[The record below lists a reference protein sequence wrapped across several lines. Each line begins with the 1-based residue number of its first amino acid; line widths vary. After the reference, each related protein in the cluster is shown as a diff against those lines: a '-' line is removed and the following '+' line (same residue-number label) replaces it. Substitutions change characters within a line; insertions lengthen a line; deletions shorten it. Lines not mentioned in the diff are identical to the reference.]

1 MRRET
6 ADYLPFH
13 TDCYTTVV
21 RKLLPPI
28 EKNYVQKRRDRRPR
42 LSVCFVGFFR
52 VVEGA
57 DPYGEEKKPKKANR
71 GVVLLI
77 PCRDRRPRRSVYLV
91 VFFGSSKAP
100 TPTGTRKFQNFTK
113 REDTILP
120 YGGWGFILA
129 FVLSI
134 VPSFRLILPFERTR
148 GLNLSQNSPS
158 RIPIQNHPKAVV
170 DAFG

>member
-57 DPYGEEKKPKKANR
+57 DPYGEEKKPKKAIKGFFLPILVFFCLLFFFKKKVWEPKKANR

-77 PCRDRRPRRSVYLV
+77 PCRDRRPRRSVCLE

-100 TPTGTRKFQNFTK
+100 TPTEKKRNQRKQSKGSFFQF
-113 REDTILP
+113 
-120 YGGWGFILA
+120 
-129 FVLSI
+129 
-134 VPSFRLILPFERTR
+134 
-148 GLNLSQNSPS
+148 
-158 RIPIQNHPKAVV
+158 
-170 DAFG
+170 

>member
-100 TPTGTRKFQNFTK
+100 TPTGTRKIRNFAK
-113 REDTILP
+113 REDPFMSFRRTKTVLLFFVFSDSRGRLSLQSHFLFSSSFFIFSSHWVTSFDP
-120 YGGWGFILA
+120 RHYGG
-129 FVLSI
+129 V
-134 VPSFRLILPFERTR
+134 
-148 GLNLSQNSPS
+148 
-158 RIPIQNHPKAVV
+158 
-170 DAFG
+170 FGI

>member
-28 EKNYVQKRRDRRPR
+28 EKNYVQNRRDRRPR
-42 LSVCFVGFFR
+42 L
-52 VVEGA
+52 
-57 DPYGEEKKPKKANR
+57 
-71 GVVLLI
+71 
-77 PCRDRRPRRSVYLV
+77 SVYLV
-91 VFFGSSKAP
+91 VFFGSSR
-100 TPTGTRKFQNFTK
+100 TSNPTGTRKFQNFTK

-120 YGGWGFILA
+120 YGGWGFIFA
-129 FVLSI
+129 FDLSI
-134 VPSFRLILPFERTR
+134 VPFLRLVDCFFLSTCRLILPFERTR